1 MAILDVTLKEGQKVK
16 AYTLTWKLE
25 QGLDASPPNSPPTYR
40 RLNSKEENVFSR
52 LTSTTTGAKEE
63 QIGKGIISAYTGKV
77 LPKSPLMCT
86 HVAEGHSR
94 AVLSLFATDSL
105 LFSASKDRTV
115 KVWDLHSGVECQSL
129 SGHPN
134 NVVVV
139 KYCEELRLVFSVSSA
154 YVKEDHLTATL
165 FCVPSSSGLTTNGPI
180 SIATPS
186 RSVIL
191 PAGEVTINDLALNH
205 NGTTLYT
212 AAGDRVRVWDI
223 RKYECTGK
231 LSGSHQAAVM
241 CLAVGK
247 VSDSEDLIVTGSKD
261 HFIKVFEVNRTSSNM
276 FIPKMNL
283 TPPHYDGIQSLA
295 LQGDILFS
303 GSRDMCIKKWDLS
316 RQELIQSVNNAHK
329 DWVCGL
335 TFMPGGQL
343 LLSGCRGG
351 TVKVWSADS
360 CQLLGEMKAHS
371 TNINSITTNS
381 SHIFTASKWR
391 GLLHHPYPPTSPLG
405 TSPGPTCGTKLP
417 AGVVGPFTLFFE
429 APNAEMG
436 AKAAP
441 PVDLTSKRNIEP
453 HTIIDSGQSR
463 GEDYYSSFT
472 FDKLTYALSQLLA
485 LTTFIMKCDT
495 ICSLPDRQFCCTSK
509 IVFGDLLGGG
519 EDLEVPAL
527 LRHDHVH
534 GTSVGAVPL
543 GRGEGNA
550 SQHLVYRGDNTLFT
564 CGVYRGDNTLFTC
577 GVYRGD
583 NTLFT
588 CGVALVATT
597 RSPNKVL
604 LKETISKLL
613 EAVNAMQ

>member
-1 MAILDVTLKEGQKVK
+1 
-16 AYTLTWKLE
+16 
-25 QGLDASPPNSPPTYR
+25 
-40 RLNSKEENVFSR
+40 
-52 LTSTTTGAKEE
+52 
-63 QIGKGIISAYTGKV
+63 
-77 LPKSPLMCT
+77 MCT

-94 AVLSLFATDSL
+94 AVLSLFATDNL

-134 NVVVV
+134 NVVGV

-154 YVKEDHLTATL
+154 YVKVWDLRNNTN
-165 FCVPSSSGLTTNGPI
+165 SSGLTTNGPI

-223 RKYECTGK
+223 RKAAVDLTANTSWSSFSSLRDGVEVPPSMLGCSRMGK

-247 VSDSEDLIVTGSKD
+247 VSDSEDLVVTGSKD

-316 RQELIQSVNNAHK
+316 RQELIQVIVSVHSGLLESVNNAHK

-381 SHIFTASKWR
+381 SHIFTASKKYGNELR
-391 GLLHHPYPPTSPLG
+391 
-405 TSPGPTCGTKLP
+405 
-417 AGVVGPFTLFFE
+417 VVV
-429 APNAEMG
+429 A
-436 AKAAP
+436 
-441 PVDLTSKRNIEP
+441 S
-453 HTIIDSGQSR
+453 
-463 GEDYYSSFT
+463 YSSGEVKIWKSPHCSSMT
-472 FDKLTYALSQLLA
+472 MSTGQVLELSL
-485 LTTFIMKCDT
+485 
-495 ICSLPDRQFCCTSK
+495 
-509 IVFGDLLGGG
+509 
-519 EDLEVPAL
+519 
-527 LRHDHVH
+527 
-534 GTSVGAVPL
+534 
-543 GRGEGNA
+543 
-550 SQHLVYRGDNTLFT
+550 
-564 CGVYRGDNTLFTC
+564 
-577 GVYRGD
+577 
-583 NTLFT
+583 
-588 CGVALVATT
+588 
-597 RSPNKVL
+597 
-604 LKETISKLL
+604 
-613 EAVNAMQ
+613 